1 MRKLGIQICAN
12 TLIIMHNGNEIYAED
27 DIISIERRMEEQQGD
42 EIILTISTALE
53 GISKSVKKSAIK
65 EWREI

>member
-1 MRKLGIQICAN
+1 MREFGIPICAN
-12 TLIIMHNGNEIYAED
+12 TLIIMHNGNKIYAED